1 MVKVY
6 QGGEAMKYEKPELE
20 VVLFQTG
27 DVITASVNQSG
38 AGSDQDVGDQDISVI
53 DIEDF

>member
-1 MVKVY
+1 
-6 QGGEAMKYEKPELE
+6 MKYEKPELE
-20 VVLFQTG
+20 IVSFQTG